1 MGWLGYTEQ
10 QTLNTSI
17 PALEG
22 ALDAHIE
29 MRRLVQAGQFAA
41 AVGVESPEPPPP
53 PASADIM
60 AAFRRAAAPK
70 G

>member
-10 QTLNTSI
+10 QTLDTSI

-29 MRRLVQAGQFAA
+29 MRRLVQHGMFAA
-41 AVGVESPEPPPP
+41 AMGTDPEPPPP

-60 AAFRRAAAPK
+60 AAFRQFAAK
-70 G
+70 E